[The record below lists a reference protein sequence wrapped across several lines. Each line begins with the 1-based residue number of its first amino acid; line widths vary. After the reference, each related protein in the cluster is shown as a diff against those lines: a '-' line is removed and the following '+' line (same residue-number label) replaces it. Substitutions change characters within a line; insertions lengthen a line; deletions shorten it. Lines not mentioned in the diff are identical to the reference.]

1 MYVLLRVRRAWGS
14 CAATAWD
21 LGAPEVS
28 LGSELRRPRWRPQIC
43 ASTAQQIQKTELY
56 SKGQRLF
63 KIIYTH
69 RKSQGGA
76 RPHQLTGGPLC
87 SATEGREV
95 LTHLSLSPSAA
106 PPGLTGGHGLGC
118 EQPLFWACLRGRTR
132 QNHPGDGRRE

>member
-1 MYVLLRVRRAWGS
+1 MCVLLWVRRAWRA
-14 CAATAWD
+14 CAAIARD

-43 ASTAQQIQKTELY
+43 ASTARQIQKTELY

-76 RPHQLTGGPLC
+76 RPHPLRGGPLC
-87 SATEGREV
+87 SAAEGPEA
-95 LTHLSLSPSAA
+95 LTRL
-106 PPGLTGGHGLGC
+106 GL
-118 EQPLFWACLRGRTR
+118 
-132 QNHPGDGRRE
+132 